1 MASSSLTSLQSN
13 RAFFI
18 NSALAFAAA
27 VLLTAALH
35 ETGHGLA
42 AQALGFSPKI
52 YAFYEDNPTGTPM
65 QNLLILAAGPCT
77 SLVLGLIFLLWL
89 RRGIPRYTFP
99 RLFLFWMAWGGIVEF
114 VNYIIVT
121 PVLRGGDT
129 WAIADILQAPLWTRW
144 AWCAMGI
151 VAILRLAPIAKES
164 MFAVAPQG
172 VELDSRRAQRRYV
185 MGGFYLPLLV
195 GVVLL
200 APAGIG
206 GKASIVML
214 GLFSALGNIDI
225 IAATLYRRPDPPA
238 VHGIDAALRIEPLAI
253 GAYLV
258 MVTLYVFVL
267 SHGLPV

>member
-1 MASSSLTSLQSN
+1 MASFSPTSVPFN

-35 ETGHGLA
+35 ETGHGLV
-42 AQALGFSPKI
+42 AQTLGFSSKI
-52 YAFYEDNPTGTPM
+52 YAFYEDNPTGTPL
-65 QNLLILAAGPCT
+65 QNLFILAAGPCT

-89 RRGIPRYTFP
+89 RRGTPRYTFP
-99 RLFLFWMAWGGIVEF
+99 RLFLFWMAWCGIVLF

-129 WAIADILQAPLWTRW
+129 SAIADILQAPLWTRW
-144 AWCAMGI
+144 AWCAIGI
-151 VAILRLAPIAKES
+151 IAILRLAPIAKES
-164 MFAVAPQG
+164 MFAVAPVG
-172 VELDSRRAQRRYV
+172 VELNSWRAQRGYV
-185 MGGFYLPLLV
+185 MRGFYLPLLL

-206 GKASIVML
+206 GKLSIVML

-225 IAATLYRRPDPPA
+225 IAATLYRRPDPPTM
-238 VHGIDAALRIEPLAI
+238 HGIDAAVRIEPLAI

-258 MVTLYVFVL
+258 MVALYVCVF
-267 SHGLPV
+267 SRGLPV